1 MTFASA
7 QQDQHNLYTARLHRV
22 ALALDVNHMF
32 LRERRLIS
40 RKLLTPSFLIER
52 VKSIKISLL

>member
-1 MTFASA
+1 MTFVSA

-40 RKLLTPSFLIER
+40 RKLLTPSFLIE
-52 VKSIKISLL
+52 